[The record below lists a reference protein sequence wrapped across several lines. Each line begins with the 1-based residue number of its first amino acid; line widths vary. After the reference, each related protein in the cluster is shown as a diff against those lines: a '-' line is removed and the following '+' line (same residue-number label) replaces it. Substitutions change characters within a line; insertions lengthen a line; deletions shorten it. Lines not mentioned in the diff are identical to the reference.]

1 MSFFF
6 FFFLIFIVLACEIL
20 VPWPGIGLVLSALG
34 APSFNH
40 LTTREVPDVI
50 LNTQK
55 GLLMYEPFRF
65 GGMTGGYKS
74 LM

>member
-1 MSFFF
+1 MIDGMEVGRIIRH
-6 FFFLIFIVLACEIL
+6 LIGKSPDHFHRPRFSRKKIYGMVL
-20 VPWPGIGLVLSALG
+20 
-34 APSFNH
+34 F
-40 LTTREVPDVI
+40 DVI